1 MALAEH
7 ASVPRKRSL
16 LMADGSSQVAQAVAT
31 LSLCDTLASPPGFR
45 LALPAHRHLTPS
57 Q

>member
-31 LSLCDTLASPPGFR
+31 LSLYGTLASPPGFR